1 MNISI
6 LYIFLASALV
16 GFTVTDAVFH
26 PPRQEI
32 LLDGTD
38 KVHMADKADETNE
51 VAKASEVDETDEA
64 DVVDKVVKP
73 IKTKRAKKPK
83 KVNKVVEADLVDK
96 VDEADVVD
104 KADDADETGL
114 IAEQDIDVQDSTDDA
129 EEKRGFAVD
138 GDLRLSYVTSGED
151 FEDAIAGDSN
161 LLRLRWRLRSVWG
174 VTEKLRGVA
183 RLAGI
188 CSTEDCSHEF
198 IMQPNIPTTTGLS
211 DGQFTIDELFLQWFR
226 TEKFNLA
233 VGRMATKFVARGGVY
248 AKSLDRNDSNN
259 QRVNWTDGVLA
270 TYQAQNGWKS
280 SMVLQYNSAAGPSN
294 VRHYPLD
301 FSDDRSRVTTFL
313 AFENVLS
320 RDSGEYIVQRALDIS
335 YLPSSLL
342 KNGTADGLVEDYWAF
357 VARGA
362 ARWPARAKGSRLRF
376 SSELGYAPVTQ
387 TKTAAGFA
395 GAGEVNGLAWN
406 VTASIMEFLPK
417 HSIGINYA
425 RTEAGWLISPQ
436 YSDNEEL
443 FEVRYMW
450 RPTATLTL
458 DVRGRLRYELRQT
471 ITGDSDSDPFDFYA
485 RLSWSFTAKRLA
497 K

>member
-1 MNISI
+1 MVRKVTLFLISV
-6 LYIFLASALV
+6 LFCFVATNTLAQQLQ
-16 GFTVTDAVFH
+16 
-26 PPRQEI
+26 QET
-32 LLDGTD
+32 LLKETD
-38 KVHMADKADETNE
+38 KIHST
-51 VAKASEVDETDEA
+51 SQ
-64 DVVDKVVKP
+64 
-73 IKTKRAKKPK
+73 
-83 KVNKVVEADLVDK
+83 
-96 VDEADVVD
+96 VDEADEIGPVD
-104 KADDADETGL
+104 SAEAVDETVEETAL
-114 IAEQDIDVQDSTDDA
+114 HDEQEIDVQDSMGDA
-129 EEKRGFAVD
+129 VEERGAIID
-138 GDLRLSYVTSGED
+138 GDIRLSYVSNGED
-151 FEDAIAGDSN
+151 FQGASSSDNN
-161 LLRLRWRLRSVWG
+161 LLRTRWRLRSGWG
-174 VTEKLRGVA
+174 FTKQLRGVV

-188 CSTEDCSHEF
+188 CSTEDCSPEF
-198 IMQPNIPTTTGLS
+198 ILQPDIPTSAGLS

-233 VGRMATKFVARGGVY
+233 VGRMETKFVARGGVY

-270 TYQAQNGWKS
+270 TYKAKNGWKS
-280 SMVLQYNSAAGPSN
+280 SMVLQYNSAAGASN
-294 VRHYPLD
+294 VRRYPLD

-313 AFENVLS
+313 AFENLLS
-320 RDSGEYIVQRALDIS
+320 RDSRSSTDYIVQRALDIS

-342 KNGTADGLVEDYWAF
+342 KDGTADGSVEDYWAF

-362 ARWPARAKGSRLRF
+362 VRWPARQKGSRLRF

-395 GAGEVNGLAWN
+395 GTGDVNGLAWN

-443 FEVRYMW
+443 FEIRYMW

-458 DVRGRLRYELRQT
+458 DVRGRWREELRQT
-471 ITGDSDSDPFDFYA
+471 VTGDSDSEPFDFYA
-485 RLSWSFTAKRLA
+485 RLTWLFSAKRLA